1 MPGWAGSCWYWL
13 RFMDPGNDRE
23 PWSRD
28 AERYWGPVDLYV
40 GGAAHAVMHLLYA
53 RFWHKVLF
61 DLGLVHTPEPF
72 QKLFNQGLITAFAYQ
87 DATGRLVASD
97 GVEPKGDGFVK
108 KASGEPVTQI
118 VTKMAKS
125 LKNVVNPDDVIRE
138 HGADTLRLYETFMGP
153 LADSKPW
160 NPRDIAGCRR
170 FVERVWRLI
179 VDPDSDEP
187 VRPHLKVDQ
196 EREIAGDSLEIE
208 RALNRAVKRI
218 DDSFQFFNFNTGI
231 AALMELVNVASKR
244 PEALTRSQAE
254 RLVLALAPF
263 APHVCEELWRRLG
276 NEGSLARA
284 PWPKVRREF
293 LEDDEVEIPV
303 QVNGKLRGRTRA
315 AKTAAEGELVASAKT
330 AVGPWIEGKEVV
342 KTVVVPGRLVNLIVR

>member
-1 MPGWAGSCWYWL
+1 
-13 RFMDPGNDRE
+13 
-23 PWSRD
+23 
-28 AERYWGPVDLYV
+28 
-40 GGAAHAVMHLLYA
+40 
-53 RFWHKVLF
+53 
-61 DLGLVHTPEPF
+61 
-72 QKLFNQGLITAFAYQ
+72 
-87 DATGRLVASD
+87 
-97 GVEPKGDGFVK
+97 
-108 KASGEPVTQI
+108 
-118 VTKMAKS
+118 MAKS

-179 VDPDSDEP
+179 VDPDSDAP

-196 EREIAGDSLEIE
+196 EREIGGESLEIE

-218 DDSFQFFNFNTGI
+218 DDSFQFFNFNTGV

-263 APHVCEELWRRLG
+263 APHVCEELWQRLG

-284 PWPKVRREF
+284 PWPRVRREF

-315 AKTAAEGELVASAKT
+315 AKSVAEGELIASAKT